1 MIFDTPP
8 FFSFFVMCLF
18 SCFLFASF
26 LLFLFVLFPYLCFSL
41 FVCFLLSFDIVSF
54 RHVGEGRYEGKVKG
68 HVEDGF
74 LTSWFVNQIIEMC
87 EGAKELWVQYGDFVK
102 EDDES

>member
-1 MIFDTPP
+1 
-8 FFSFFVMCLF
+8 
-18 SCFLFASF
+18 
-26 LLFLFVLFPYLCFSL
+26 
-41 FVCFLLSFDIVSF
+41 
-54 RHVGEGRYEGKVKG
+54 VGEGRYEGKVKG

-74 LTSWFVNQIIEMC
+74 LRSWFVNQIIEMC